1 MSVKKDF
8 SEGPLF
14 KNILIFSL
22 PLIFT
27 NLLQTFFNMTDIAVL
42 GRFASSSSVGSVS
55 PGSAVSVSAVSVGC
69 HDEKSIAYFVH
80 CFLVHVDYLHFIE

>member
-42 GRFASSSSVGSVS
+42 GRFASSSSVGSV
-55 PGSAVSVSAVSVGC
+55 GSTTILVF
-69 HDEKSIAYFVH
+69 FVH
-80 CFLVHVDYLHFIE
+80 RNSYWIWFRR